1 MKTEAKRSMAHR
13 GFTLVEL
20 MVTLL
25 IAFIITGAAYS
36 AYVVQQ
42 KNYIIQEEV
51 AVVQQ
56 NLRAG
61 LEIMTRELRM
71 AGYDPSFSG
80 KYRITAANAGGIS
93 FTSDLCEDGGDPGSC
108 VIGGE
113 SITETYRY
121 ELYKPGGAPADY
133 PFSLRRTPAGS
144 SVAENIEHLEF
155 LYTLRDGTQT
165 SAPVNAQL
173 KQIVRVD
180 ISFLARSAKEDYQ
193 YMDAKSYETASGAV
207 LPPFNDH
214 YHRRMMTTT
223 LQLRNLGY
231 GG

>member
-1 MKTEAKRSMAHR
+1 MKRVRTQP

-25 IAFIITGAAYS
+25 ISFVVAGAAYS

-42 KNYIIQEEV
+42 KNYTIQEEV

-56 NLRAG
+56 NIRAG
-61 LEIMTRELRM
+61 LDIMTREMRM

-80 KYRITAANAGGIS
+80 NYRINAADADRFC
-93 FTSDLCEDGGDPGSC
+93 FTSDLCDDGGPPAAC

-113 SITETYRY
+113 NNTETFQY
-121 ELYKPGGAPADY
+121 ELYKPANAAADY

-144 SVAENIEHLEF
+144 AIAENIEHLAF
-155 LYTLRDGTQT
+155 SYTLRDGSRT
-165 SAPVNAQL
+165 SVPDNAELQ
-173 KQIVRVD
+173 QIVQVD
-180 ISFLARSAKEDYQ
+180 ISLLVRSARKDHRYTDARTYQ
-193 YMDAKSYETASGAV
+193 TASGAL
-207 LPPFNDH
+207 LPPFNDN
-214 YHRRMMTTT
+214 YHRRMMITT

-231 GG
+231 GS

>member
-1 MKTEAKRSMAHR
+1 
-13 GFTLVEL
+13 

-25 IAFIITGAAYS
+25 ISFVITGAAYS

-56 NLRAG
+56 NIRAG
-61 LEIMTRELRM
+61 LDIMAREIRM

-80 KYRITAANAGGIS
+80 NYRITAASAGSFS
-93 FTSDLCEDGGDPGSC
+93 FTADLCDDGGPPDTC

-113 SITETYRY
+113 NVTETYQY
-121 ELYKPGGAPADY
+121 EIYKPANAPADY

-144 SVAENIEHLEF
+144 AVAENIEHLEF
-155 LYTLRDGTQT
+155 RYTLRDGSRTL
-165 SAPVNAQL
+165 APDNAQL
-173 KQIVRVD
+173 RQIVQVD
-180 ISFLARSAKEDYQ
+180 VSLLARSARKDHQ
-193 YMDAKSYETASGAV
+193 YLDSKTYETPSGTV
-207 LPPFNDH
+207 LPPFNDN
-214 YHRRMMTTT
+214 YHRRMMITT

-231 GG
+231 GS